1 MKDLNSI
8 TIYYINPNKFTKKQ
22 GYDDCCY
29 SLTIPVNE
37 LDIIDSSNIR
47 INKIYQEL
55 LEKDVQIYR
64 IDMEYKDK
72 TISCEKDRTFEVIY
86 HDNYININF

>member
-1 MKDLNSI
+1 MKDLKSI

-22 GYDDCCY
+22 GYEDCCY
-29 SLTIPVNE
+29 SLIIPVNE

-72 TISCEKDRTFEVIY
+72 TISYEKDRTFEVIY
-86 HDNYININF
+86 HDEHININF